1 MTKPWKGAAQP
12 AASRDFVD
20 AAEDLGCSVAA
31 LRAVWQVEAS
41 GSPFRRDGTLER
53 RFEPHK
59 LARPDGTYKTSMALS
74 PSAREA
80 KFAAAY
86 ARDPEDAMRATSWGG
101 PQIMGFNHADA
112 GYDSA
117 GAMVRAMA
125 ASEGEQ
131 LRAFVR
137 LIRSWGLAPALR
149 AQDWRTFAARYNG
162 NANVAVYA
170 ARMESAYQ
178 AQTGAASPVV
188 LRSGDKGAAVRR
200 LQDALGVNVDGS
212 FGPETDR
219 AVREFQRRAGL
230 AVDGIVG
237 KQTWAAIER
246 LQSVDPVKQPAKED
260 RIARAS
266 EVVALAGTA
275 GGTLA
280 TVGQALPES
289 SLNLLI
295 AGVVLFGLV
304 ALALHAFRKVRGVT

>member
-1 MTKPWKGAAQP
+1 
-12 AASRDFVD
+12 
-20 AAEDLGCSVAA
+20 
-31 LRAVWQVEAS
+31 
-41 GSPFRRDGTLER
+41 
-53 RFEPHK
+53 
-59 LARPDGTYKTSMALS
+59 
-74 PSAREA
+74 
-80 KFAAAY
+80 
-86 ARDPEDAMRATSWGG
+86 
-101 PQIMGFNHADA
+101 
-112 GYDSA
+112 
-117 GAMVRAMA
+117 
-125 ASEGEQ
+125 
-131 LRAFVR
+131 
-137 LIRSWGLAPALR
+137 
-149 AQDWRTFAARYNG
+149 
-162 NANVAVYA
+162 
-170 ARMESAYQ
+170 MESAYQ
-178 AQTGAASPVV
+178 AQTGTASPVV

-237 KQTWAAIER
+237 MQTWAAIKR

-280 TVGQALPES
+280 TFGQALPES

-304 ALALHAFRKVRGVT
+304 ALALHAFRKVRG